1 MSDLPQHPDSSE
13 PRGSRPRRSVGSYL
27 VIVAAVLLIG
37 AFLVLHLTGVLGP
50 GQH

>member
-1 MSDLPQHPDSSE
+1 VPDLPQHPDSSE
-13 PRGSRPRRSVGSYL
+13 PGRPRPRRSAGSYL

-37 AFLVLHLTGVLGP
+37 AFLVLHLSGLVGP